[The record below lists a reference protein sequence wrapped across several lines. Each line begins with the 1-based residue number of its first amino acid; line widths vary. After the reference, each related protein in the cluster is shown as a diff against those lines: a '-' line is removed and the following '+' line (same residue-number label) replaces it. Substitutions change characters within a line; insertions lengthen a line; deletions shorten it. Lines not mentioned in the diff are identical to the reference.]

1 MTGVNQ
7 LGYLIFGV
15 SDLAAWRGL
24 ASGVLGME
32 LVPGDTPSTT
42 YLRMDEHAHRI
53 ELRKGGADDL
63 EVIGWEVPDAA
74 ALHAVAQRLE
84 DAGVRV
90 KAGSRDE
97 ADQRR
102 VVELIQFEDP
112 AGLRTEVYYGPPL
125 NQRPF
130 HPSRAITGFKTGT
143 MGLGHLVVYQ
153 PDPVASAKF
162 YTDLLGF
169 RVSDVAGPLGRP
181 MAVFL
186 HCNPR
191 HHSIA
196 LFAGPGPKRINHFML
211 ECNSLDD
218 VGSARD
224 IARQA
229 GTPIVID
236 LGKHMND
243 HMVSFYVAN
252 PSQFAIEYGWGGRM
266 IDDACWQVGHYAS
279 VDSIWGHPE
288 LSQLVAQMGETVAA
302 AGGQR

>member
-1 MTGVNQ
+1 MSGVNQ
-7 LGYLIFGV
+7 LGYLVLGV

-32 LVPGDTPSTT
+32 LVPGDTRSTS

-53 ELRKGGADDL
+53 ELRNDGTDDL
-63 EVIGWEVPDAA
+63 QAIGWEVPDAA
-74 ALHAVAQRLE
+74 TLHAVAQRLE
-84 DAGVRV
+84 RAGVRV
-90 KAGSRDE
+90 KPGTRDE

-102 VVELIQFEDP
+102 VVELIRFQDP
-112 AGLRTEVYYGPPL
+112 AGISTEVYYGPPL

-130 HPSRAITGFKTGT
+130 HPSRPIAGFKTGT

-153 PDPVASAKF
+153 PDLDAAVTF
-162 YTDLLGF
+162 YTEVLGF
-169 RVSDVAGPLGRP
+169 RVSDVAGPLGHP
-181 MAVFL
+181 MAAFL

-196 LFAGPGPKRINHFML
+196 LFAGSGPKRINHFML

-224 IARQA
+224 IAHKV

-236 LGKHMND
+236 LGRHMND

-266 IDDACWQVGHYAS
+266 IDDSCWQVGHYES

-288 LSQLVAQMGETVAA
+288 LAEMVARGQKSAA
-302 AGGQR
+302 ASR

>member
-7 LGYLIFGV
+7 LGYLVLGV

-32 LVPGDTPSTT
+32 LVPGDTRSTS

-53 ELRKGGADDL
+53 ELRNDGTDDL
-63 EVIGWEVPDAA
+63 QTIGWEVPDAP
-74 ALHAVAQRLE
+74 ALHAVARRLE
-84 DAGVRV
+84 RAGVRV
-90 KAGSRDE
+90 KPGTRDE

-102 VVELIQFEDP
+102 VVELIRFQDP
-112 AGLRTEVYYGPPL
+112 AGISTEVYYGPPL
-125 NQRPF
+125 NHPPF
-130 HPSRAITGFKTGT
+130 HPSRPITGFKTGT

-153 PDPVASAKF
+153 PDLDAAVKF
-162 YTDLLGF
+162 YTEVLGF

-181 MAVFL
+181 AAAFL

-196 LFAGPGPKRINHFML
+196 LFAGSGPKGTNHFML

-229 GTPIVID
+229 GTPIIID

-266 IDDACWQVGHYAS
+266 IDEACWQVGHYES

-288 LSQLVAQMGETVAA
+288 LAEMVAQSQPHAA
-302 AGGQR
+302 SGR